1 MEYNK
6 SNEEQYYRV
15 LIQLA
20 FEAPLIKETITG
32 KLLVQ
37 DPLELKIIKGIKDD
51 YEWNLYFKVIED
63 EGIKHLVKAAHYMP
77 YTEKLCLGSNKITV
91 NGLKLLVERFDLFP
105 DLMLL
110 DIGCIYLNYI
120 YIYYICR

>member
-6 SNEEQYYRV
+6 SNEEKYYRV
-15 LIQLA
+15 LIQLC

-37 DPLELKIIKGIKDD
+37 NATELKIIKGIKDD

-63 EGIKHLVKAAHYMP
+63 EGIKYLLKAANFMP

-91 NGLKLLVERFDLFP
+91 NGVKMLVERFDLFP
-105 DLMLL
+105 DLCLL
-110 DIGCIYLNYI
+110 DIGCIY
-120 YIYYICR
+120 YYLFI